1 MRRLSRRLTT
11 FPSFAEGKSHFV
23 KACFLTHLII
33 LMCEAVAAEHLLYY
47 GFWRHRISDRYPR
60 VCASS
65 VHVLSSSSCCIHTS
79 HICDLFP
86 AGPKHLLGPLRS
98 RTGFKV
104 YVLTSWC
111 KWVRYPAPRP
121 SPQPLHR
128 RAICA
133 AKSGN
138 SAPRT
143 KHLENQLDL
152 FLHGQAEC
160 QTTQGFLAH
169 NVFLH
174 HLIFY
179 FRFFSLFFFFP
190 EQSREVHQRVCL
202 LLKTMIILSSL
213 TLEHLRFRLANLI

>member
-1 MRRLSRRLTT
+1 MIITLGIYWVLFSALTNWVDESSWYLRRL
-11 FPSFAEGKSHFV
+11 
-23 KACFLTHLII
+23 
-33 LMCEAVAAEHLLYY
+33 
-47 GFWRHRISDRYPR
+47 W
-60 VCASS
+60 SS
-65 VHVLSSSSCCIHTS
+65 VVQEVALGPRSPPFEGGRSHSVQARLLIPTS
-79 HICDLFP
+79 GAMNGGTRCLAYTL
-86 AGPKHLLGPLRS
+86 AGPGALGVGPPR
-98 RTGFKV
+98 RRVGFKV

-111 KWVRYPAPRP
+111 KWVQYPAPRP

-152 FLHGQAEC
+152 FLHGRAEC

-169 NVFLH
+169 NVFLR

-179 FRFFSLFFFFP
+179 FRFFFFFP
-190 EQSREVHQRVCL
+190 GKKKKRTEESGAVLDRVIIRL
-202 LLKTMIILSSL
+202 LFRAVWHFS
-213 TLEHLRFRLANLI
+213 FRLTNLI

>member
-1 MRRLSRRLTT
+1 M
-11 FPSFAEGKSHFV
+11 
-23 KACFLTHLII
+23 
-33 LMCEAVAAEHLLYY
+33 
-47 GFWRHRISDRYPR
+47 
-60 VCASS
+60 
-65 VHVLSSSSCCIHTS
+65 HVFSSSCRIHAS
-79 HICDLFP
+79 HIGDLFF
-86 AGPKHLLGPLRS
+86 AGPKHSVGPLRCH
-98 RTGFKV
+98 TGFKV

-174 HLIFY
+174 HFIFY
-179 FRFFSLFFFFP
+179 FRFFFLSRAESCPNLISYKIYYNYLFYIISTHFSRIHRFFFWCFP
-190 EQSREVHQRVCL
+190 IKMFLFSVKKVD
-202 LLKTMIILSSL
+202 
-213 TLEHLRFRLANLI
+213 N

>member
-1 MRRLSRRLTT
+1 M
-11 FPSFAEGKSHFV
+11 
-23 KACFLTHLII
+23 
-33 LMCEAVAAEHLLYY
+33 
-47 GFWRHRISDRYPR
+47 SDRYSR
-60 VCASS
+60 VCHVFPYPRAASIRLVYVIRS
-65 VHVLSSSSCCIHTS
+65 
-79 HICDLFP
+79 
-86 AGPKHLLGPLRS
+86 LLGPLRS
-98 RTGFKV
+98 CTGFKV

-174 HLIFY
+174 HLFFY
-179 FRFFSLFFFFP
+179 FRFFSFFFSLNRA
-190 EQSREVHQRVCL
+190 ERCTKETL
-202 LLKTMIILSSL
+202 LLRTLIILIIILLLSL
-213 TLEHLRFRLANLI
+213 LSWV

>member
-1 MRRLSRRLTT
+1 MRSVCFIKLFGDTRYLTGT
-11 FPSFAEGKSHFV
+11 LVCARPPC
-23 KACFLTHLII
+23 ACPH
-33 LMCEAVAAEHLLYY
+33 
-47 GFWRHRISDRYPR
+47 YPR
-60 VCASS
+60 AVS
-65 VHVLSSSSCCIHTS
+65 VRRTYVSCS
-79 HICDLFP
+79 
-86 AGPKHLLGPLRS
+86 AGPKQSLGPPLRC

-111 KWVRYPAPRP
+111 TWVRYPAPRP

-174 HLIFY
+174 HFIFY
-179 FRFFSLFFFFP
+179 FRVVVFLCVLNRAERCTKEFLCYWKWLLSWAVWLQNTSVSGSL
-190 EQSREVHQRVCL
+190 
-202 LLKTMIILSSL
+202 I
-213 TLEHLRFRLANLI
+213 